1 MKLQWCCARDL
12 FSIAYSSDHSSKV
25 LWSSG
30 LGNYLACK
38 IFAVQT
44 LLWSLEFVF
53 EINLEHDTIKIW
65 NLARSWNIII
75 KIATYWSD
83 SVWFYS
89 LNNTLVTYFA
99 ILSIFRSTLY
109 YMTKYG
115 CKDSQ
120 LLQVWSL
127 QFD

>member
-1 MKLQWCCARDL
+1 MKLRWCCARDL
-12 FSIAYSSDHSSKV
+12 FWIADSSDHSSKV

-30 LGNYLACK
+30 LGNYLVCK

-53 EINLEHDTIKIW
+53 EINLEHDAIKIW
-65 NLARSWNIII
+65 NLARSWNISI
-75 KIATYWSD
+75 KIATYWSHI
-83 SVWFYS
+83 VWFYS

-99 ILSIFRSTLY
+99 TLSIFRSTLY

-115 CKDSQ
+115 CKGSQ
-120 LLQVWSL
+120 LLQVCSL